1 MALERE
7 MSTPPIPSRSVAQ
20 FTLAKA
26 PGGDMQTTS
35 KSRVTPR
42 HLLCLKLRY
51 FDIVMLR
58 RAEKVTKNCSAEEVA
73 FHRR

>member
-1 MALERE
+1 
-7 MSTPPIPSRSVAQ
+7 
-20 FTLAKA
+20 
-26 PGGDMQTTS
+26 MQTTS

-58 RAEKVTKNCSAEEVA
+58 RAEKVTKNCSAEEVV